1 MYRIGLFLLGLAVLA
16 PTASHGQN
24 WQEFEDL
31 NDRFSVNFP
40 GEPMVEEISYM
51 LEDGMTIPA
60 TRYSV
65 RSGEEYYAVTVV
77 DFWDHYDGFDTTIQ
91 GSMAHAATQFRR
103 NADSIEDIT
112 YDAYMRIDR
121 IPGHAL
127 QIRKEDGGLLYVLI
141 VLHQD
146 ENLQARRLYIT
157 EAHVPEGVPPPGL
170 FQQSFEVL
178 DPSGQ
183 DIRYEA
189 DGLTLQD

>member
-1 MYRIGLFLLGLAVLA
+1 MYRIGLLLLGLATLI

-24 WQEFEDL
+24 WREFEDL
-31 NDRFSVNFP
+31 EDRFSVNFP
-40 GEPMVEEISYM
+40 GEPVVEEISYM

-60 TRYSV
+60 RRYSV
-65 RSGEEYYAVTVV
+65 RTGEEYYAVTVV
-77 DFWDHYDGFDTTIQ
+77 DFWGHYDAFATTIL

-112 YDAYMRIDR
+112 YDAYMRVDR

-127 QIRKEDGGLLYVLI
+127 QIRTPEGGRLYVLI

-157 EAHVPEGVPPPGL
+157 EAQVSEGVPPPGL

-178 DPSGQ
+178 DSSGQ

-189 DGLTLQD
+189 DGLTLQE